1 MLSERMLTAVMS
13 QCTKQYLQLKPTDEE
28 RVPNPVPG
36 QRYMLYMHVPFCERL
51 CPYCSFNRF
60 PFSKERAVPYFANMR
75 KEMLML
81 KDLGYDF
88 DSVYIGGGTPTI
100 MLDELCD
107 TIDLARE
114 TFSIKEVSSETN
126 PNHLIPSY
134 LDKLQGRVQ
143 RLSVGVQ
150 SFDNGLLK
158 QMDRYDKY
166 GSGEEILERVREASP
181 YFTSLNVDMIFNFPA
196 QTEDILI
203 NDIERVIESGSGQT
217 TFYPLMA
224 SPSVARSL
232 ARTVG
237 KVDYKREQR
246 FYRIIDELLSGGE
259 DPLFVHGS
267 AWTFN
272 RRSKDSARAAVAS
285 SGAALS
291 GVALNDSVSNGAIS
305 SGVVSNGSASGDVAP
320 SDVENVSRETL
331 GDVSTPASAGAD
343 VSSGAAGAANAEAGT
358 EAAVSAVNASDGAAG
373 AAGDGVLAGVA
384 PASASGSLNRA
395 AENANSAMIDEYVVD
410 YEEYPAIGSGGITYL
425 GSNLY
430 VNTFSVVDY
439 NKAIESGRMSLMGK
453 TTFSKRDR
461 MRYRFM
467 MQLFGLRLDKR
478 QFKEDFGCSVEAG
491 LPVEVAFMR
500 AAGAF
505 ATDTAEEFTLTPKGR
520 YLTVVMMR
528 QFFIGVNN
536 LRDQARAAL
545 TGEERELIF
554 GE

>member
-1 MLSERMLTAVMS
+1 MLTTVVR
-13 QCTKQYLQLKPTDEE
+13 QCTKQCLQLNPTSDV
-28 RVPNPVPG
+28 RVPDPVSG
-36 QRYMLYMHVPFCERL
+36 KHYMLYMHVPFCERL

-60 PFSKERAVPYFANMR
+60 PFSEDRAAPYFANMR

-88 DSVYIGGGTPTI
+88 DSIYVGGGTPTI

-134 LDKLQGRVQ
+134 LEKLQGRVQ

-158 QMDRYDKY
+158 QMDRFDKY
-166 GSGEEILERVREASP
+166 GSGEEILERLCEASP

-203 NDIERVIESGSGQT
+203 SDIERVVESGSGQT

-224 SPSVARSL
+224 SPSVAHSL
-232 ARTVG
+232 AHTVG
-237 KVDYKREQR
+237 KVDYKREHR
-246 FYRIIDELLSGGE
+246 FYQIIDELLSGG
-259 DPLFVHGS
+259 DDAPYVHGS

-272 RRSKDSARAAVAS
+272 RKDKASASDVAGSPQAAGSSRAAGAPQEDPQVA
-285 SGAALS
+285 
-291 GVALNDSVSNGAIS
+291 
-305 SGVVSNGSASGDVAP
+305 VAP
-320 SDVENVSRETL
+320 GNVSRETF
-331 GDVSTPASAGAD
+331 VVKTTESAGAPD
-343 VSSGAAGAANAEAGT
+343 VSRETSGGR
-358 EAAVSAVNASDGAAG
+358 SS
-373 AAGDGVLAGVA
+373 
-384 PASASGSLNRA
+384 SSSGSLNRA
-395 AENANSAMIDEYVVD
+395 EANANSAMIDEYVVD

-425 GSNLY
+425 GDNLY
-430 VNTFSVVDY
+430 VNTFSINDY
-439 NKAIESGRMSLMGK
+439 NKDIEAGHMSLMGK

-478 QFKEDFGCSVEAG
+478 QFKEDFGCTVEAG
-491 LPVEVAFMR
+491 LPVEMAFMR
-500 AAGAF
+500 TAGAF
-505 ATDTAEEFTLTPKGR
+505 ENDNDEELTLTPRGR
-520 YLTVVMMR
+520 YLMVVMMR
-528 QFFIGVNN
+528 QFFIGVNS

-545 TGEERELIF
+545 TGEEHYLIF

>member
-1 MLSERMLTAVMS
+1 MLSERLLSSIVRE
-13 QCTKQYLQLKPTDEE
+13 CTNQYLKLDPTTET
-28 RVPNPVPG
+28 RVPGPVPG

-60 PFSKERAVPYFANMR
+60 PFAEDRARPYFANMR

-100 MLDELCD
+100 LLDELCD

-114 TFSIKEVSSETN
+114 TFSIREVSSETN

-150 SFDNGLLK
+150 SFDDGLLK
-158 QMDRYDKY
+158 QMDRYEKY
-166 GSGEEILERVREASP
+166 GSSEEILARIQDASP
-181 YFTSLNVDMIFNFPA
+181 YFVSMNADMIFNFPA

-203 NDIERVIESGSGQT
+203 RDIEKVIESNASQT

-224 SPSVARSL
+224 SPSVERSL
-232 ARTVG
+232 AQTVG
-237 KVDYKREQR
+237 KVDYVREQK
-246 FYRIIDELLSGGE
+246 FYEIICELLTGE
-259 DPLFVHGS
+259 LPGVAPKTPGAQGEVGLFEHGS

-272 RRSKDSARAAVAS
+272 RR
-285 SGAALS
+285 
-291 GVALNDSVSNGAIS
+291 
-305 SGVVSNGSASGDVAP
+305 DVHPAP
-320 SDVENVSRETL
+320 V
-331 GDVSTPASAGAD
+331 P
-343 VSSGAAGAANAEAGT
+343 
-358 EAAVSAVNASDGAAG
+358 AAVSPDGAA
-373 AAGDGVLAGVA
+373 
-384 PASASGSLNRA
+384 SA
-395 AENANSAMIDEYVVD
+395 AEAEDRGMIDEYVVD

-425 GSNLY
+425 GSSLY

-439 NKAIESGRMSLMGK
+439 NAAIERGSMSIMGK
-453 TTFSKRDR
+453 TTFSKKQR

-467 MQLFGLRLDKR
+467 MQLFGLRLDKQ
-478 QFKEDFGCSVEAG
+478 QFKRDFGCTVERG
-491 LPVEVAFMR
+491 LPAEMAFM
-500 AAGAF
+500 ASVGAF
-505 ATDTAEEFTLTPKGR
+505 ATNNDEELTLTAKGR
-520 YLTVVMMR
+520 YMMVVMMR

-545 TGEERELIF
+545 TGDERELIF
-554 GE
+554 GAGK

>member
-1 MLSERMLTAVMS
+1 MLSERMLTSVVR
-13 QCTKQYLQLKPTDEE
+13 QCTKNYLKLGSTAETH
-28 RVPNPVPG
+28 VPAPVPG
-36 QRYMLYMHVPFCERL
+36 QKYMLYMHVPFCERL

-60 PFSKERAVPYFANMR
+60 PFAEGRAKPYFENLR

-88 DSVYIGGGTPTI
+88 ESLYVGGGTPTI
-100 MLDELCD
+100 MIDELCE
-107 TIDLARE
+107 TIDLARD
-114 TFSIKEVSSETN
+114 TFSIDEVSSETN

-150 SFDNGLLK
+150 SFDDGLLK
-158 QMDRYDKY
+158 QMDRLDKY
-166 GSGEEILERVREASP
+166 GSGEEMLERIKEASP

-203 NDIERVIESGSGQT
+203 SDVERVVESNTSQT

-237 KVDYKREQR
+237 KVDYAREQR
-246 FYRIIDELLSGGE
+246 FYKIISDLLAGG
-259 DPLFVHGS
+259 DTPLFQFGS

-272 RRSKDSARAAVAS
+272 RCG
-285 SGAALS
+285 SGAA
-291 GVALNDSVSNGAIS
+291 
-305 SGVVSNGSASGDVAP
+305 
-320 SDVENVSRETL
+320 
-331 GDVSTPASAGAD
+331 
-343 VSSGAAGAANAEAGT
+343 AE
-358 EAAVSAVNASDGAAG
+358 D
-373 AAGDGVLAGVA
+373 
-384 PASASGSLNRA
+384 
-395 AENANSAMIDEYVVD
+395 AMIDEYVVD

-425 GSNLY
+425 GGSLY
-430 VNTFSVVDY
+430 VNTFSVNDY

-453 TTFSKRDR
+453 TSFSKHDR

-467 MQLFGLRLDKR
+467 MQLFGLRLDKQAFQR
-478 QFKEDFGCSVEAG
+478 DFGCTVEAG
-491 LPVEVAFMR
+491 LPVEMTFMR
-500 AAGAF
+500 MAGAF
-505 ATDTAEEFTLTPKGR
+505 ERDTREELTLTPKGR
-520 YLTVVMMR
+520 YLMVVMMR

-545 TGEERELIF
+545 VGEERELIF
-554 GE
+554 GC

>member
-1 MLSERMLTAVMS
+1 MLSERMLSTVVRE
-13 QCTKQYLQLKPTDEE
+13 CTNQYLKLKPTEE
-28 RVPNPVPG
+28 TMMPASDPSK
-36 QRYMLYMHVPFCERL
+36 RYMLYMHVPFCERL

-60 PFSKERAVPYFANMR
+60 PFAEDRARPYFENMR
-75 KEMLML
+75 KEMRML

-100 MLDELCD
+100 MIDELCD
-107 TIDLARE
+107 TIDQARE
-114 TFSIKEVSSETN
+114 LFNIKEVSSETN

-150 SFDNGLLK
+150 SFDDGLLK

-166 GSGEEILERVREASP
+166 GSGEEIIARIQDASP
-181 YFTSLNVDMIFNFPA
+181 YFVSMNADMIFNFPA

-203 NDIERVIESGSGQT
+203 SDIERVVESGCTQT

-224 SPSVARSL
+224 SPSVERSL

-237 KVDYKREQR
+237 AVDYAREQK
-246 FYRIIDELLSGGE
+246 YYEIICELLTGG
-259 DPLFVHGS
+259 PTKLFEHGS

-272 RRSKDSARAAVAS
+272 KR
-285 SGAALS
+285 
-291 GVALNDSVSNGAIS
+291 NT
-305 SGVVSNGSASGDVAP
+305 SASG
-320 SDVENVSRETL
+320 EE
-331 GDVSTPASAGAD
+331 
-343 VSSGAAGAANAEAGT
+343 
-358 EAAVSAVNASDGAAG
+358 
-373 AAGDGVLAGVA
+373 
-384 PASASGSLNRA
+384 
-395 AENANSAMIDEYVVD
+395 AMIDEYVVD

-425 GSNLY
+425 GSNLF
-430 VNTFSVVDY
+430 VNTFSVKDY
-439 NKAIESGRMSLMGK
+439 NAAIESGRMSIMGK

-478 QFKEDFGCSVEAG
+478 QFKADFGCSVERG
-491 LPVEVAFMR
+491 LPVEMSFMT

-505 ATDTAEEFTLTPKGR
+505 ATNNDEELTLTPKGR

-545 TGEERELIF
+545 PGEEKELLF
-554 GE
+554 GSGCTKAQ

>member
-1 MLSERMLTAVMS
+1 MLSERMLSKVVEACTAN
-13 QCTKQYLQLKPTDEE
+13 YLQLKPCDEAFMPS
-28 RVPNPVPG
+28 PNPG
-36 QRYMLYMHVPFCERL
+36 QPYMLYMHVPFCERL

-60 PFSKERAVPYFANMR
+60 PFSEERARPYFENMR
-75 KEMLML
+75 KEMRML

-100 MLDELCD
+100 MIDELCD
-107 TIDLARE
+107 TIDQARE
-114 TFSIKEVSSETN
+114 LFNIQEVSSETN

-150 SFDNGLLK
+150 SFDDGLLK

-166 GSGEEILERVREASP
+166 GCGQEILERIQDASP
-181 YFTSLNVDMIFNFPA
+181 YFVSMNADMIFNFPA

-203 NDIERVIESGSGQT
+203 NDIERVIESGCTQT

-224 SPSVARSL
+224 SPSVERSL

-237 KVDYKREQR
+237 KVDYAREQK
-246 FYRIIDELLSGGE
+246 FYEIISELLTGG
-259 DPLFVHGS
+259 PLHLFEHGS

-272 RRSKDSARAAVAS
+272 KRNTS
-285 SGAALS
+285 
-291 GVALNDSVSNGAIS
+291 
-305 SGVVSNGSASGDVAP
+305 
-320 SDVENVSRETL
+320 
-331 GDVSTPASAGAD
+331 
-343 VSSGAAGAANAEAGT
+343 AAGE
-358 EAAVSAVNASDGAAG
+358 D
-373 AAGDGVLAGVA
+373 
-384 PASASGSLNRA
+384 
-395 AENANSAMIDEYVVD
+395 AMIDEYVVD

-430 VNTFSVVDY
+430 VNTFSVKDY
-439 NKAIESGRMSLMGK
+439 NKCIKAGHMSIMGK

-478 QFKEDFGCSVEAG
+478 QFKKDFGCSVEVG
-491 LPVEVAFMR
+491 LPVEMAFMK
-500 AAGAF
+500 ASGAF
-505 ATDTAEEFTLTPKGR
+505 ATDNADELTLTPKGR
-520 YLTVVMMR
+520 YLLVVMMR

-545 TGEERELIF
+545 VGEERELIF
-554 GE
+554 G

>member
-1 MLSERMLTAVMS
+1 MLSERLLTNVVR
-13 QCTKQYLQLKPTDEE
+13 QCTNQYLKLNPTDEVMMPAPE
-28 RVPNPVPG
+28 QG
-36 QRYMLYMHVPFCERL
+36 KRYMLYMHVPFCERL

-60 PFSKERAVPYFANMR
+60 PFSEERARPYFENMR
-75 KEMLML
+75 KEMRML

-100 MLDELCD
+100 MIDELCD
-107 TIDLARE
+107 TIDQARE
-114 TFSIKEVSSETN
+114 LFNIQEVSSETN

-150 SFDNGLLK
+150 SFDDGLLK

-166 GSGEEILERVREASP
+166 GCGQEILERIQDASP
-181 YFTSLNVDMIFNFPA
+181 YFVSMNADMIFNFPA

-203 NDIERVIESGSGQT
+203 NDIERVIESGCTQT

-224 SPSVARSL
+224 SPSVERSL

-237 KVDYKREQR
+237 KVDYAREQK
-246 FYRIIDELLSGGE
+246 FYEIISELLTGG
-259 DPLFVHGS
+259 PLHLFEHGS

-272 RRSKDSARAAVAS
+272 KRNTS
-285 SGAALS
+285 
-291 GVALNDSVSNGAIS
+291 
-305 SGVVSNGSASGDVAP
+305 
-320 SDVENVSRETL
+320 
-331 GDVSTPASAGAD
+331 
-343 VSSGAAGAANAEAGT
+343 AAGE
-358 EAAVSAVNASDGAAG
+358 D
-373 AAGDGVLAGVA
+373 
-384 PASASGSLNRA
+384 
-395 AENANSAMIDEYVVD
+395 AMIDEYVVD

-430 VNTFSVVDY
+430 VNTFSVKDY
-439 NKAIESGRMSLMGK
+439 NKCIEAGHMSIMGK

-478 QFKEDFGCSVEAG
+478 QFKKDFGCSVEVG
-491 LPVEVAFMR
+491 LPVEMAFMK
-500 AAGAF
+500 ASGAF
-505 ATDTAEEFTLTPKGR
+505 ATDNADELTLTPKGR
-520 YLTVVMMR
+520 YLLVVMMR

-545 TGEERELIF
+545 PGEEKELLF
-554 GE
+554 GSGCAECK

>member
-1 MLSERMLTAVMS
+1 MLSERMLSTVVRE
-13 QCTKQYLQLKPTDEE
+13 CTRSYLKLKPAEE
-28 RVPNPVPG
+28 RVMPAPVPG
-36 QRYMLYMHVPFCERL
+36 QRYMLYLHVPFCERL

-60 PFSKERAVPYFANMR
+60 PFAEDRARPYFANMR

-81 KDLGYDF
+81 RDLGYDF
-88 DSVYIGGGTPTI
+88 DSIYIGGGTPTI
-100 MLDELCD
+100 MLDELCE
-107 TIDLARE
+107 TIDLARD

-134 LDKLQGRVQ
+134 LEKLQGRVQ

-150 SFDNGLLK
+150 SFDDGLLR

-166 GSGEEILERVREASP
+166 GSGQEILERIQEASP
-181 YFTSLNVDMIFNFPA
+181 YFTSLNADMIFNFPA
-196 QTEDILI
+196 QTEDILVR
-203 NDIERVIESGSGQT
+203 DIERVIESGASQT

-224 SPSVARSL
+224 SPSVEKSL

-237 KVDYKREQR
+237 KVDYDREQR
-246 FYRIIDELLSGGE
+246 FYEIICALLTDALPGVDTGAPGAHGE
-259 DPLFVHGS
+259 RGLFDFGS

-272 RRSKDSARAAVAS
+272 RR
-285 SGAALS
+285 
-291 GVALNDSVSNGAIS
+291 
-305 SGVVSNGSASGDVAP
+305 GVVGD
-320 SDVENVSRETL
+320 D
-331 GDVSTPASAGAD
+331 
-343 VSSGAAGAANAEAGT
+343 
-358 EAAVSAVNASDGAAG
+358 
-373 AAGDGVLAGVA
+373 
-384 PASASGSLNRA
+384 
-395 AENANSAMIDEYVVD
+395 AMIDEYVVD

-425 GSNLY
+425 GANLY

-439 NKAIESGRMSLMGK
+439 NRAIEEGRMSMMGK
-453 TTFSKRDR
+453 TTFSKHDR

-478 QFKEDFGCSVEAG
+478 KFKEDFGVSVEVG
-491 LPVEVAFMR
+491 LPVEMAFMT

-505 ATDTAEEFTLTPKGR
+505 ATNNADELTLTPKGR

-554 GE
+554 G